1 MNNYKIRLQNIA
13 NEQHKTYIKSNISF
27 NEYIQQLISNLKL
40 QGRYGTARNYEKA
53 FKSFTK
59 FCGGDKIP
67 IEYIDSNI
75 VLKYNNYLMC
85 RGVVRNT
92 ISFYMRILRA
102 VYNNAVVYGYV
113 EQTYPFN
120 AVYTGVDITKKR
132 AVNENV
138 IIKLMRLNLTAQ
150 PSLELARDMFVFSY
164 STRGMAFIDM
174 AFLRKRDI
182 NYGEISYIRHKTGK
196 RLTIKM
202 ELCMERI
209 ISKYKN
215 NFTSFVFPVI
225 YSSDAFEA
233 YKQYQASLG
242 YYNKLLKR
250 LGKMID
256 LQIPLTS
263 YCARHSWATAARNMN
278 IPISVISAGMGHNS
292 INTTQIYLD
301 QLDNS
306 IIDSANTK
314 VLSGINSI
322 NI

>member
-53 FKSFTK
+53 FKSFNK

-67 IEYIDSNI
+67 IEYVDSNI
-75 VLKYNNYLMC
+75 VLKYNNYLMG
-85 RGVVRNT
+85 RGVIRNT

-102 VYNNAVVYGYV
+102 VYNNAAANGYI
-113 EQTYPFN
+113 EQAYPFSC
-120 AVYTGVDITKKR
+120 VYTGVDTTRKR

-138 IIKLMRLNLTAQ
+138 IIKLMQLNLTAQ

-196 RLTIKM
+196 RLTIKV
-202 ELCMERI
+202 EPCIEKI
-209 ISKYKN
+209 VSKYADSH
-215 NFTSFVFPVI
+215 TLFVFPVI
-225 YSSDAFEA
+225 YSSDASEA
-233 YKQYQASLG
+233 YKQYQSSLG
-242 YYNKLLKR
+242 YYNKLLKI
-250 LGKMID
+250 LGNMIG
-256 LQIPLTS
+256 LQTPLTS
-263 YCARHSWATAARNMN
+263 YSARHSWATAARNMN

-292 INTTQIYLD
+292 VNTTQIYLD

-306 IIDSANTK
+306 VIDSANRQ

-322 NI
+322 SM